1 MFGVFMFVDGAAGAA
16 AGAETVTE
24 DTAGLDFFAD
34 ATTGVDIVV
43 AAGVDIVAAA
53 DVDIVVAAGVDIVA
67 AAGASIVADAVA
79 GMVVAST
86 VSFGLDGMHS
96 P

>member
-1 MFGVFMFVDGAAGAA
+1 MFVDGAAGAA

-53 DVDIVVAAGVDIVA
+53 
-67 AAGASIVADAVA
+67 GASIVADAVA

>member
-53 DVDIVVAAGVDIVA
+53 
-67 AAGASIVADAVA
+67 GASIVADAVA

>member
-1 MFGVFMFVDGAAGAA
+1 MFVDGAAGAA

-24 DTAGLDFFAD
+24 DTTGLDFFAD
-34 ATTGVDIVV
+34 AT
-43 AAGVDIVAAA
+43 A

-67 AAGASIVADAVA
+67 AAGASIAAAAGVSIVADAVA
-79 GMVVAST
+79 GVVVEST

>member
-1 MFGVFMFVDGAAGAA
+1 MDVPCIVFGVFMFVDGAAGAA

-53 DVDIVVAAGVDIVA
+53 
-67 AAGASIVADAVA
+67 GASIVADAVA

>member
-1 MFGVFMFVDGAAGAA
+1 MDAPFIVFCVFMFVDGAAGAA

-24 DTAGLDFFAD
+24 DTTGLDFFAD
-34 ATTGVDIVV
+34 AT
-43 AAGVDIVAAA
+43 
-53 DVDIVVAAGVDIVA
+53 AGVDIVA

>member
-1 MFGVFMFVDGAAGAA
+1 MVEDIEETERLLNFVLYPKPAANRCLATTLRS
-16 AGAETVTE
+16 TVTE

-34 ATTGVDIVV
+34 ATTG
-43 AAGVDIVAAA
+43 
-53 DVDIVVAAGVDIVA
+53 VDIVVAAGVDIVA

>member
-43 AAGVDIVAAA
+43 AAGVDIVAAK
-53 DVDIVVAAGVDIVA
+53 
-67 AAGASIVADAVA
+67 
-79 GMVVAST
+79 T
-86 VSFGLDGMHS
+86 
-96 P
+96 

>member
-53 DVDIVVAAGVDIVA
+53 
-67 AAGASIVADAVA
+67 GASIVADAVA

-86 VSFGLDGMHS
+86 VSFGLDGMHG